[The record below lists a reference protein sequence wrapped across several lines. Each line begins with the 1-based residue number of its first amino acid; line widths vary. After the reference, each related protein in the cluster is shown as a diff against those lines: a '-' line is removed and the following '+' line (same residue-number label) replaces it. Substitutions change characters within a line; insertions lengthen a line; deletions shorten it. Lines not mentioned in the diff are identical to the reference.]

1 MNIKKIIIIL
11 LIILIIAI
19 IVLAALNWYGNYQ
32 EKYEYDPPEE
42 DVAININSTIEKVS
56 TRNDFYAV
64 KTCIEKFYLYLAKTD
79 ESDYSIIDE
88 ETEQALEATD
98 NMRKE
103 AIYNMLDNNYIQN
116 TGITKNNVLQHLGE
130 IETSDVII
138 DDMYVSEQTEN
149 VAVYLVYGKLR
160 NQTTRENTEFN
171 LMLKIDML
179 NRTFKVIPAD
189 YINEYVGEISVGQEL
204 KLDIEETIE
213 KNDYNIFAYE
223 TISEETYILDMFNEF
238 KTDMMYDYETAYERL
253 NEEYKQK
260 RFETYEEFETYATE
274 HIRNSVVMQLN
285 QYQVN
290 EFDNYTQ
297 YVCVDQNGKY
307 YIFNETGVMDYTVI
321 LDTYTID
328 LPQFTEQ
335 YNNAT
340 DAEKVL
346 YNLQK
351 VFSAI
356 NDKDY
361 NYVYNKL
368 DNTFKQNNFPTLESF
383 QTYITQNLYENNSIA
398 YSNYQTSGNLHIYEI
413 SIKNAEDENSATV
426 TKNFIMQLLDGT
438 DFVMSFNV

>member
-19 IVLAALNWYGNYQ
+19 IVLVALNWYGNYQ

-42 DVAININSTIEKVS
+42 DVAININSTIEKES

-116 TGITKNNVLQHLGE
+116 TGITKDNVLQHLGE

-260 RFETYEEFETYATE
+260 RFETYEKFETYATE

-383 QTYITQNLYENNSIA
+383 KTYITQNLYENNSIA

>member
-19 IVLAALNWYGNYQ
+19 IVLVALNWYGNYQ

>member
-238 KTDMMYDYETAYERL
+238 KTDMMYDYETAYEKL

>member
-19 IVLAALNWYGNYQ
+19 IVLVALNWYGNYQ

-351 VFSAI
+351 
-356 NDKDY
+356 
-361 NYVYNKL
+361 
-368 DNTFKQNNFPTLESF
+368 
-383 QTYITQNLYENNSIA
+383 
-398 YSNYQTSGNLHIYEI
+398 
-413 SIKNAEDENSATV
+413 
-426 TKNFIMQLLDGT
+426 
-438 DFVMSFNV
+438 

>member
-19 IVLAALNWYGNYQ
+19 IVLGALNWYGNYQ